1 MLSEKQLREKINEK
15 LPGSTVSDFVPGDF
29 TAMVFRD
36 RDYPDGDDV
45 CRMFL
50 RCRASFSLRSGARNI
65 FCVLT
70 CEGEIYSIQPI
81 SESAGILYT
90 KEAELIL

>member
-1 MLSEKQLREKINEK
+1 MLSEKQLREKINNK
-15 LPGSTVSDFVPGDF
+15 LPGSVISDFVPGDF

-45 CRMFL
+45 CKMLL
-50 RCRASFSLRSGARNI
+50 RAAASFNLKTGARTL

-70 CEGEIYSIQPI
+70 HAGEVYSLLPL
-81 SESAGILYT
+81 SESAGILYS
-90 KEAELIL
+90 KEAELII

>member
-1 MLSEKQLREKINEK
+1 MLSEKQLCEKINDK
-15 LPGSTVSDFVPGDF
+15 LPGSVISDFVPGDF

-50 RCRASFSLRSGARNI
+50 RAAASFNLKTGSRKI

-70 CEGEIYSIQPI
+70 QGGEIYSLLPI
-81 SESAGILYT
+81 SESAGILYS
-90 KEAELIL
+90 KSAELLV